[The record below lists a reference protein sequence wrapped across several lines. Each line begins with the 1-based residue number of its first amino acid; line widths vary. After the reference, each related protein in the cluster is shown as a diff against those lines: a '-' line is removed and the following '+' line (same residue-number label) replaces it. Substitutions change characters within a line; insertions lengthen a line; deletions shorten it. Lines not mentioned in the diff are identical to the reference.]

1 MSTRSALSDRL
12 TRVYSIDAT
21 ATAVWDREREWTW
34 GHIATTRAAIDAQ
47 LARLGVDGPGVV
59 GIILR
64 TRFAP
69 VAAQLATLAGGHTI
83 YALSPMM
90 GDERLAA
97 DIAAAAV
104 DLVLAEDEDW
114 RRPGIAAACERAGIR
129 GLALWPDEQT
139 TLSTVVEGGP
149 RTITRDATVAT
160 YMLTSGTTGTPK
172 RIPITYRALE
182 NMLHAVRHYSSA
194 TRDAQDGDRLHRRP
208 VVVASPLVHSSGF
221 GGVLRAVAEARP
233 VALLER
239 FEPQAWTRMVETH
252 QPRVT
257 ALPPTALRMLLDAG
271 IEPARLAS
279 LRAIVVGSAALSPE
293 LAEEFESTYDI
304 VLLPNYGATEFPGG
318 LAGWTLADRR
328 EFGATKRTSVG
339 RPHPGVELR
348 VVDPTTGTILG
359 TEVTGLL
366 QVRTPATRRGGHDS
380 TDGWVTTTDLASLD
394 KDGFLYIHGR
404 ADEAII
410 RGGFK
415 VIPREIEELLERHPA
430 VVTAAV
436 YGRPDARLGAVP
448 VAAVETR
455 APVTPAELTTW
466 LRERL
471 AAYQVPVELHVLPQ
485 LPRTPSMKVSKPALR
500 ALIDEQN
507 SEQTR

>member
-1 MSTRSALSDRL
+1 MSTRSALSNRL
-12 TRVYSIDAT
+12 VQVYSIDAT
-21 ATAVWDREREWTW
+21 ATAIWDRGREWTW
-34 GHIATTRAAIDAQ
+34 GHIATTRAAIDAE
-47 LARLGVDGPGVV
+47 LAQLGVDGPGVV
-59 GIILR
+59 GIVLR

-69 VAAQLATLAGGHTI
+69 VAAQLAALAGGHTI

-97 DIAAAAV
+97 DIATAPL

-114 RRPGIAAACERAGIR
+114 RRPGIAAACERVGAR
-129 GLALWPDEQT
+129 GLALWPDEKT
-139 TLSTVVEGGP
+139 ALSPVVAGGP
-149 RTITRDATVAT
+149 RALTRDATVAT

-172 RIPITYRALE
+172 RIPITYGALE
-182 NMLHAVRHYSSA
+182 NMLRAVRHYSPA

-208 VVVASPLVHSSGF
+208 VVIASPLVHSSGF

-233 VALLER
+233 LALLER
-239 FEPQAWTRMVETH
+239 FEPQAWTRLVETH

-279 LRAIVVGSAALSPE
+279 LRAIVVGSAPLSPE
-293 LAEEFESTYDI
+293 LAEEFERTYGI

-348 VVDPTTGTILG
+348 VVDPATGTVLG
-359 TEVTGLL
+359 AGVTGLL
-366 QVRTPATRRGGHDS
+366 EVRTPATRRTGN
-380 TDGWVTTTDLASLD
+380 DGWVTTTDLASLD
-394 KDGFLYIHGR
+394 DDGFLYIHGR

-415 VIPREIEELLERHPA
+415 VIPREIEELLEQHPA

-436 YGRPDARLGAVP
+436 YGRPDERLGAVP

-455 APVTPAELTTW
+455 APVQPDELTAW

-471 AAYQVPVELHVLPQ
+471 AAYQVPVELHVLPE

-507 SEQTR
+507 PEQAR